1 MIINFT
7 KIKYLNTHCIL
18 ILCGNQNYV
27 TIYLQCEQDITVFVL
42 RIKYPAAAKDQQD
55 KCHQVKK
62 DVEQEVTH
70 DLANAGHE
78 DEMSATKYHQPD
90 YLYKSEASYVIEIIR
105 AKYKHCQTTKQ
116 GICYIICKTR
126 DLKKRN

>member
-1 MIINFT
+1 M
-7 KIKYLNTHCIL
+7 
-18 ILCGNQNYV
+18 
-27 TIYLQCEQDITVFVL
+27 QCEQDITVFVL
-42 RIKYPAAAKDQQD
+42 RIKYLSAAKDQQD

-90 YLYKSEASYVIEIIR
+90 YLYKSDDSNVIDSFVLNIYIVKQQNWVSAIVEIKELI
-105 AKYKHCQTTKQ
+105 
-116 GICYIICKTR
+116 
-126 DLKKRN
+126 